1 MIYETNGRYIIFH
14 CQHLLILWSVINL
27 PEGETIN
34 GIGNS
39 TTECLC
45 AMDCQSLVPCNSFPD
60 TKYLTSYPES

>member
-39 TTECLC
+39 TTECLH
-45 AMDCQSLVPCNSFPD
+45 VCNGLPEPRALQLFPRY
-60 TKYLTSYPES
+60 KIFNKLS